1 MKWKKAFGAGLE
13 CIPLELAGRGIRAKD
28 PFYTGM
34 RDASEDV
41 LDQLMRHYDGS
52 PYALFGHS
60 MGGMILY
67 ETALLLRDRN
77 MPAPARL
84 FISGRPTP
92 ETINSAEPI
101 HLLSDDEFAERIIE
115 MGATSPEIFASKPL
129 KDAFMP
135 ILRAD
140 FRLVET
146 YRYEEKEPLA
156 LGLTVIAGEEEKWTE
171 QELVGWKRHTKD
183 ECRVVRMPG
192 DHFYWCDKPESLIG
206 LLKDELTK
214 ISGETKFA

>member
-1 MKWKKAFGAGLE
+1 MKWKKEFGKGME

-28 PFYTGM
+28 PFYMGM

-60 MGGMILY
+60 MGGMIIY
-67 ETALLLRDRN
+67 EAARLLRDRN

-84 FISGRPTP
+84 FISGRPAP
-92 ETINSAEPI
+92 ETIDSAEPI
-101 HLLSDDEFAERIIE
+101 HQLSDDEFAKRIVE

-129 KDAFMP
+129 KDVFMP

-156 LGLTVIAGEEEKWTE
+156 WGLTVIAGEEERWTE
-171 QELVGWKRHTKD
+171 QELGGWKRHTKD

-192 DHFYWCDKPESLIG
+192 DHFYWCDKPESLLG
-206 LLKDELTK
+206 LLKEELTK